1 MRPRP
6 SFSQL
11 STASLFAALLLLNV
25 SSAQAQ
31 YPGAKKAPGAW
42 KDGFQSI
49 KIEDAKELVGV
60 LAGPDFQG
68 RSASTPNFAAA
79 AGYAAAFFRQNGIQ
93 PAGENGGYFQRFTL
107 QSVWVQPESAA
118 FESADGSL
126 KLEWSKDFGLSALA
140 DFETK
145 VKLAFVRVP
154 KGKDLSGLDLERLR
168 GKIVIL
174 SSADMRSD
182 TPGTPPLTQRLAPA
196 ETGALQTITPLTS
209 QNMPVTASPQT
220 AIKELSPP
228 TDAPPFTFLRL
239 RADAADRLAEKCGA
253 TNYRNADATEVS
265 IEEST
270 EEFTVRGKVER
281 ADQFQTLNVVVKIE
295 GSDPVLKNEAVVIG
309 AHLDHMG
316 VSPRGGT
323 RFGADDNA
331 SGCTAAMMIARALQ
345 KNKVKP
351 KRTIIIGLWS
361 CEELGLWGSLYY
373 ANRPVIPLKQ
383 TVAYL
388 NMDMVG
394 RNVDYVPYKEKA
406 ADNETSIYV
415 GSARNNSP
423 DLHLLMLNVNQYIG
437 LQLKEEPE
445 DRINRSDTRNFY
457 QNGVPTLKAWTGEH
471 PDYHQVG
478 DTPDKINYEKLT
490 NVAKWIYLATAE
502 LATSDAK
509 PGYVKQ
515 AARLTGTIALPSR
528 VPLTPESVV
537 EVTLADVSRGEKNAV
552 VVSRQLVTR
561 PGASPVPFSV
571 AYDPARINNDAR
583 YAVQI
588 RVLEKKKTRFE
599 DKNAAPVLTQG
610 NLAGNIVIN
619 LDKITGE

>member
-6 SFSQL
+6 SFSRL
-11 STASLFAALLLLNV
+11 PAAPLLAALLLLNV
-25 SSAQAQ
+25 PSAHAQ

-42 KDGFQSI
+42 KEGFQSI
-49 KIEDAKELVGV
+49 KIEDAKELLGV

-107 QSVWVQPESAA
+107 QSVRVQPESAA
-118 FESADGSL
+118 FESADSSL
-126 KLEWSKDFGLSALA
+126 KLEWGKDFSLGAQE
-140 DFETK
+140 DFDTR
-145 VKLAFVRVP
+145 VKLAFVRIP

-168 GKIVIL
+168 GKVVIL
-174 SSADMRSD
+174 AGADVRGVGAAAQETLMRLS
-182 TPGTPPLTQRLAPA
+182 PA
-196 ETGALQTITPLTS
+196 QSGALQIVNPIAASDIPLSGPT
-209 QNMPVTASPQT
+209 QT
-220 AIKELSPP
+220 TIKEVNPP
-228 TDAPPFTFLRL
+228 ADAPPFTILRM
-239 RADAADRLAEKCGA
+239 RADAANRLAEKCGA
-253 TNYRNADATEVS
+253 TNYRNADATEAS
-265 IEEST
+265 IEESA
-270 EEFTVRGKVER
+270 EEFTIRGKVER
-281 ADQFQTLNVVVKIE
+281 TDQFQTLNVVVKIE

-331 SGCTAAMMIARALQ
+331 SGCTAAMLIARALQ

-351 KRTIIIGLWS
+351 KRTVIIGLWS

-373 ANRPVIPLKQ
+373 SHQPVVPLKQ

-423 DLHLLMLNVNQYIG
+423 DLHLLMLNVNQYVG

-478 DTPDKINYEKLT
+478 DTPDKINYEKMT

-502 LATSDAK
+502 LATSPAR
-509 PGYVKQ
+509 PGYIKQ
-515 AARLTGTIALPSR
+515 ASRLTGTVSLPAR
-528 VPLTPESVV
+528 LPLTPESVV

-561 PGASPVPFSV
+561 PGASSIPFSV
-571 AYDPARINNDAR
+571 AYDPARINNAAN
-583 YAVQI
+583 YTVQI
-588 RVLEKKKTRFE
+588 RVLEKGKTRFE
-599 DKNAAPVLTQG
+599 NRNAAPVLTQG
-610 NLAGNIVIN
+610 RLASNIVIN